1 MESEGIQFSLRGIGT
16 ELKEKFL
23 SVPIYQRS
31 FSWGPDETAEFWAD
45 LDDAFHGN
53 ATEYFMGTIVLT
65 RKDDV
70 SSTIID
76 GQQRLATAGILL
88 AAIRDEYA
96 ARGDTGRATT
106 VQSTYLSNSDLD
118 SGGLISKLTLNS
130 EDAHLFDSRIIN
142 GKNTPSPS
150 KPSHE
155 LILAA
160 YMFFRQQVKK
170 TADDAGSGWAK
181 RLTQWVAFIQTKAKA
196 MVLQVPTD
204 ADAFLIFETLND
216 RGADLTIADLLKNY
230 LFGHAGSKLDPV
242 RDGWMQVLGSLEISA
257 ENMLFTTFLRHYWSS
272 LRGAVRERELYKSI
286 KNHVATE
293 PQAVDFIAN
302 LQSAASI
309 YAALLS
315 SGHDYWDDFG
325 TTVRE
330 NVETLLRLDLVQH
343 RPLLLAALQHFTIE
357 EKKTL
362 LRALVSWSVRGLVVG
377 GIGGGTAEKAFCQA
391 AVKIRTGAIHTTAEV
406 LQEIGAIV
414 PSDANFRESFTTAR
428 LPKATIARY
437 FLIAL
442 ERGKQGISEPEFVP
456 NSNEEQ
462 VNLEHVL
469 PKRASAADWGAK
481 FNAEERK
488 EYLHR
493 IGNLSLLQ
501 KGPNGKI
508 GNKPFATK
516 KPILGA
522 SSFALTKEVG
532 AQADW
537 TKEAIAKR
545 QGLLAQLAVK
555 VWPRT

>member
-1 MESEGIQFSLRGIGT
+1 
-16 ELKEKFL
+16 
-23 SVPIYQRS
+23 
-31 FSWGPDETAEFWAD
+31 
-45 LDDAFHGN
+45 
-53 ATEYFMGTIVLT
+53 
-65 RKDDV
+65 
-70 SSTIID
+70 
-76 GQQRLATAGILL
+76 
-88 AAIRDEYA
+88 
-96 ARGDTGRATT
+96 
-106 VQSTYLSNSDLD
+106 
-118 SGGLISKLTLNS
+118 
-130 EDAHLFDSRIIN
+130 
-142 GKNTPSPS
+142 
-150 KPSHE
+150 
-155 LILAA
+155 
-160 YMFFRQQVKK
+160 
-170 TADDAGSGWAK
+170 
-181 RLTQWVAFIQTKAKA
+181 
-196 MVLQVPTD
+196 
-204 ADAFLIFETLND
+204 
-216 RGADLTIADLLKNY
+216 
-230 LFGHAGSKLDPV
+230 
-242 RDGWMQVLGSLEISA
+242 MQVLGSLEISA

-357 EKKTL
+357 EKKAL

-406 LQEIGAIV
+406 LQEIGTIV

-442 ERGKQGISEPEFVP
+442 ERGKQGVSEPEFVP